1 MIKLFSLV
9 TGPKERVKYFNQMF
23 TMVLNKFKYE
33 TMPTHELQI
42 EAYANALLS
51 PISIFVKR
59 VGKITLH

>member
-23 TMVLNKFKYE
+23 TTVLNKFKYE
-33 TMPTHELQI
+33 TMPTLELQI